1 LVDIKKSTIL
11 KAMNELS
18 IPYHLTIPSIICIV
32 GLLTIFLKRK
42 TIFVNNKLFWTSVT
56 IFLCLYLLI
65 VGTATFDSI
74 YYQWDLNRYDLDE
87 DGMFGGKELTN
98 EQNEAMR
105 KLTSDTGRNFSFITG
120 FIFALIISTTVY
132 ICGLVIK
139 RVIRNNE

>member
-1 LVDIKKSTIL
+1 MD
-11 KAMNELS
+11 ELT
-18 IPYHLTIPSIICIV
+18 IPYHLAIPTLLCIV
-32 GLLTIFLKRK
+32 GLLTIILKRK
-42 TIFVNNKLFWTSVT
+42 TLFEMNKLLWISIT

-74 YYQWDLNRYDLDE
+74 YYQWNLNRYDLDK

-98 EQNEAMR
+98 EQSEAMR

-120 FIFALIISTTVY
+120 FIFSLIISATIF

-139 RVIRNNE
+139 RVRRTNE

>member
-1 LVDIKKSTIL
+1 
-11 KAMNELS
+11 MNELS